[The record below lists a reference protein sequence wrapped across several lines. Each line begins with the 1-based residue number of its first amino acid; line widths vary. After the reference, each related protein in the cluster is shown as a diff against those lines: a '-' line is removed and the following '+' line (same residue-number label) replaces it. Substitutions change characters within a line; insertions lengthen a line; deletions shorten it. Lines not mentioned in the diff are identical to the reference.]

1 MSHPVKKLDSILRS
15 DSLSTD
21 QHGLDLLLKN
31 AILGHLT
38 LNVSHKMN
46 NYLTG
51 MMGYVQ
57 LSMNSVNT
65 DAKTR
70 KNLGKVFDCCESVKI
85 FNNTIL
91 ELFMASPHNQLV
103 GNTANCLHDLIEF
116 CNQLFEPDCKITL
129 EDVTLPKG
137 VTIPETQFK
146 ELLLYLLLSIQSS
159 IQGRGEISI
168 AGFHQRELRLE
179 KAERMKTFLVF
190 DIQAKL
196 QSSINQASSFESSHG
211 NLMQQLNLDQYTLK
225 LANELASQWEGH
237 IKDWNG
243 EEGKTG
249 FRVFLPI
256 QLGTDAVYF
265 ADIKTNEK
273 KMERSYKILLLED
286 QEMISEFM
294 KSFLEKENHQVT
306 VFNDGTETEAYLTPE
321 TIKQYELFLLDVFVP
336 GRSGLDIARQIRR
349 YNHASKILFYSA
361 LTSREFVEKSFP
373 LDQNTDFMAKPF
385 KKEELLNK
393 IDQLL

>member
-1 MSHPVKKLDSILRS
+1 MSHPVKLENLPRF
-15 DSLSTD
+15 DSLSAD
-21 QHGLDLLLKN
+21 QDGLDLLLKN
-31 AILGHLT
+31 AILGYLSV
-38 LNVSHKMN
+38 NVSHKMN

-57 LSMNSVNT
+57 LSMNSINT

-70 KNLGKVFDCCESVKI
+70 RNLSRVFDCCESIKI
-85 FNNTIL
+85 FNKTIL

-116 CNQLFEPDCKITL
+116 CSQLFEPDCKITL

-137 VTIPETQFK
+137 ITIPETQFK

-159 IQGRGEISI
+159 IQGRGEIAI
-168 AGFHQRELRLE
+168 DGFHQREMHLE
-179 KAERMKTFLVF
+179 KTERMNTYLVF
-190 DIQAKL
+190 DIQAKV
-196 QSSINQASSFESSHG
+196 QSTINRASSFDISHE
-211 NLMQQLNLDQYTLK
+211 NSMQQLNLNQYTLK
-225 LANELASQWEGH
+225 LANELVTQWKGH
-237 IKDWNG
+237 IKERND
-243 EEGKTG
+243 EEGNTG

-265 ADIKTNEK
+265 ADLKSNENK
-273 KMERSYKILLLED
+273 AERSFKILLLED

-294 KSFLEKENHQVT
+294 KSFLEKENHEVT
-306 VFNDGTETEAYLTPE
+306 VFNDGRETEEYLTPD
-321 TIKQYELFLLDVFVP
+321 TIKQYELFLLDVYVP
-336 GRSGLDIARQIRR
+336 GRSGLDIARQIRQ
-349 YNHASKILFYSA
+349 HHSGSKILFYSA
-361 LTSREFVEKSFP
+361 LTSREIVEKSFP

-393 IDQLL
+393 INQLL